1 MHAPMHSLRVSVA
14 VLVLGGGKVTGKGTG
29 QAGGLWN
36 QGPFANLVTPGF
48 RSDDA
53 HVGFSVHDTC
63 G

>member
-14 VLVLGGGKVTGKGTG
+14 VLVLGGGIGTG